1 MAIRALSGTTNIFLF
16 YSALQYI
23 PLAEAT
29 IFSLSVPVF
38 VFIFARIFLKEPF
51 GRWHVA
57 ALVLSIVGIA
67 LASKIDFG
75 SLIGGSAVG
84 TAAITNVT
92 QNGTLF
98 TSEPSPAEEEEDSSG
113 RLIGIAFCI
122 GSVATASFVYVA
134 LRKVKVKVVAPKM
147 GLNSGQFLFPR
158 FATPITPLC
167 CSTLPGSASP
177 KWCSSTRCGTN
188 SAFPSR
194 DTTHT

>member
-84 TAAITNVT
+84 AGAITNVT

-98 TSEPSPAEEEEDSSG
+98 TSEPSPAEGE
-113 RLIGIAFCI
+113 
-122 GSVATASFVYVA
+122 
-134 LRKVKVKVVAPKM
+134 
-147 GLNSGQFLFPR
+147 
-158 FATPITPLC
+158 
-167 CSTLPGSASP
+167 
-177 KWCSSTRCGTN
+177 
-188 SAFPSR
+188 
-194 DTTHT
+194 